1 VVYADPLRGPV
12 VFRKEEEEEKEEE
25 RGERREGTLRGE
37 REREREREDRMT
49 GLEPMTFCMASGSWF
64 WPRAVAVAHG

>member
-1 VVYADPLRGPV
+1 VVYADPLHGPV
-12 VFRKEEEEEKEEE
+12 VFRKEEEKEEE
-25 RGERREGTLRGE
+25 RGERREERGNSPR
-37 REREREREDRMT
+37 REREREEDRMT